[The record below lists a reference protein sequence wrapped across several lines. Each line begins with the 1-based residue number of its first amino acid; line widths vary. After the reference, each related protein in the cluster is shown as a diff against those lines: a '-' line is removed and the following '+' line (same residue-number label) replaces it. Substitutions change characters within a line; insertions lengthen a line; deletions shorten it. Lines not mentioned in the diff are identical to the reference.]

1 MRVLVVEDEPTLSE
15 QLKVALEEQGY
26 VVHLANNGEDA
37 LHFGKEE
44 PLDAAILDLGLP
56 KLDGISVLKGWR
68 SAQKKFPVIIL
79 TARDNWGEKVAGI
92 DAGADDY
99 LTKPFHMEELLAR
112 IRSIIRRSSGHST
125 SVLRIQG
132 LTLDLASNRV
142 SLNGSSINLTSFE
155 LRLLNYL
162 MHHPNT
168 VIDKATLSEHIYG
181 YDEDKDSNTIEVFI
195 GRLRKKL
202 PEGLIE
208 TVRGLGYRLN
218 DGS

>member
-1 MRVLVVEDEPTLSE
+1 MRILVVEDEPTLSE
-15 QLKVALEEQGY
+15 QLNVALQEQGY

-44 PLDAAILDLGLP
+44 PFDAAILDLGLP

-142 SLNGSSINLTSFE
+142 SLDGNTINLTSFE

-162 MHHPNT
+162 MHHPNK
-168 VIDKATLSEHIYG
+168 VIDKTTLSEHIYG
-181 YDEDKDSNTIEVFI
+181 YDEDKDSNTIEVFVA
-195 GRLRKKL
+195 RLRKKL